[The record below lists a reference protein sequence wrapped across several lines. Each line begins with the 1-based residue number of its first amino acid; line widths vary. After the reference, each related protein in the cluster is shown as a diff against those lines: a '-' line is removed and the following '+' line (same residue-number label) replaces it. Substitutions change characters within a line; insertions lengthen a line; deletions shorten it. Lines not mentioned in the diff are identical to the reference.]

1 MTVAVV
7 LSLPALPVP
16 AAADLPGTLQGV
28 GRIVALGDSITEA
41 GGEAGGYVWLLERY
55 LSALDPTR
63 RIEVVNAGVGG
74 HKSTDMAARFTRDV
88 LDRKPDLVTISV
100 GINDVWHAF
109 RDFQAG
115 RNHPAG
121 NLPAG
126 VPLPVYRTKLQT
138 MIEAARAAGIRVVLV
153 SPTVI
158 YEDLDGPENARLL
171 TYVRAIRN
179 LARRYGVTFVDVNT
193 PFRQVIRAYQQR
205 GGRGANLLTTDGVH
219 LNAAGNRLLAA
230 TLLRGLGVSDAD
242 LSRTRIAP

>member
-7 LSLPALPVP
+7 LSLPALPAP
-16 AAADLPGTLQGV
+16 AADLPGTFQGV
-28 GRIVALGDSITEA
+28 RRIVALGDSITEA

-138 MIEAARAAGIRVVLV
+138 MIEANARTLGDAARRNAVRW
-153 SPTVI
+153 PTTEGS
-158 YEDLDGPENARLL
+158 YPDSLTFAEDLAQMKAWTEVRLAWLDRKINQKPHAIGP
-171 TYVRAIRN
+171 
-179 LARRYGVTFVDVNT
+179 
-193 PFRQVIRAYQQR
+193 
-205 GGRGANLLTTDGVH
+205 
-219 LNAAGNRLLAA
+219 
-230 TLLRGLGVSDAD
+230 
-242 LSRTRIAP
+242 